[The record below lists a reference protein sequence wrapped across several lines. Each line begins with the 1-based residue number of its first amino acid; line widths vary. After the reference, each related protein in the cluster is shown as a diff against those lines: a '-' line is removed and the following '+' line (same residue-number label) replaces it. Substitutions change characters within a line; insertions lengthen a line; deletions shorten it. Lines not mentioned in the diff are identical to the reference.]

1 MSTIMRQILIALM
14 LIFTAGCASVKSLPQ
29 SADEVDF
36 DSTIEGKTGW
46 SEYQGIISV
55 SKIDE
60 KIAYEAAKAGLRNAG
75 FTVSRGDFD
84 NLTVMGQHGMT
95 AYDWNVVAG
104 VYIKTGESKT
114 QFKTVVEGSKD
125 IGFSGD
131 ATGTDWVGQI
141 LGGVRNYLAT
151 ASVTDS
157 FPDQH
162 SAVSGTCF
170 VVAPDGKILSN
181 EHVVANGRQIVV
193 TLSDGR
199 ELVARTVTQSRN
211 TDLALLEVDASNLD
225 YLPLSSQRTANIGME
240 VFTVGYPVTS
250 ILGEELKFT
259 DGVISSL
266 SGIGGEAAFMQIT
279 VPLQPGNSGGPLVNN
294 FGEVVGITTST
305 AAIGAFFD
313 RAGTL
318 PQNVNWAVKS
328 DYALLMFD
336 QPAGLM
342 QTPSRQEAID
352 RATKAACRITVRK

>member
-1 MSTIMRQILIALM
+1 MRQILLALM
-14 LIFTAGCASVKSLPQ
+14 FVLTAGCASIKSLPQ

-55 SKIDE
+55 AKVDE
-60 KIAYEAAKAGLRNAG
+60 RTAYEAAKAGLRNAG
-75 FTVSRGDFD
+75 FTIVRGDFE

-114 QFKTVVEGSKD
+114 QFKSVVEGSKD

-131 ATGTDWVGQI
+131 ATGADWVGRI

-151 ASVTDS
+151 AAVTDGS
-157 FPDQH
+157 PNHQTTI
-162 SAVSGTCF
+162 SGTCF
-170 VVAPDGKILSN
+170 VVAPNGKILSN
-181 EHVVANGRQIVV
+181 EHVVSGGRQIVV
-193 TLSDGR
+193 RLSDGR
-199 ELVARTVTQSRN
+199 ELIARIVTQSRN
-211 TDLALLEVDASNLD
+211 TDLALLKIDASNLD
-225 YLPLSSQRTANIGME
+225 YLPLSDPRTANMGME

-313 RAGTL
+313 KAGTL

-336 QPAGLM
+336 QPAGLV
-342 QTPSRQEAID
+342 QTSGRQEAID
-352 RATKAACRITVRK
+352 RATKAACRITVDK